1 MDLFQLDEGIGRSV
15 FSIFFRTIV
24 LVIISE
30 VVIVSVF
37 NFQIIIV
44 SFVGDTIELILV
56 QVEVERV
63 EGQEEGVIEEG

>member
-44 SFVGDTIELILV
+44 SFVGDLIELILV
-56 QVEVERV
+56 QVEVEGV

>member
-15 FSIFFRTIV
+15 FSIFFRMIV

-44 SFVGDTIELILV
+44 SFVGDSIELILV
-56 QVEVERV
+56 QAEIEGV

>member
-1 MDLFQLDEGIGRSV
+1 MDLFQLDEGTGRSV

-44 SFVGDTIELILV
+44 SFVGDSIELILV
-56 QVEVERV
+56 QAEVEGV

>member
-44 SFVGDTIELILV
+44 SFVGDSIELILV
-56 QVEVERV
+56 QVEVEGV
-63 EGQEEGVIEEG
+63 EGQEEGLIEEG

>member
-44 SFVGDTIELILV
+44 SFVGDLIELILV
-56 QVEVERV
+56 QVEIEGV

>member
-44 SFVGDTIELILV
+44 SFVGDLIELILV
-56 QVEVERV
+56 QAEIEGV

>member
-44 SFVGDTIELILV
+44 SFVGDSIELISV
-56 QVEVERV
+56 QVEVEGV

>member
-44 SFVGDTIELILV
+44 SFVGDSIELILV
-56 QVEVERV
+56 QAEIEGV

>member
-44 SFVGDTIELILV
+44 SFVGDSIELILV

>member
-44 SFVGDTIELILV
+44 SFVGDSIELILV
-56 QVEVERV
+56 QAEVEGV

>member
-44 SFVGDTIELILV
+44 SFVGDSIELILV
-56 QVEVERV
+56 QAEVEGV
-63 EGQEEGVIEEG
+63 EGQEEGLIEEG

>member
-44 SFVGDTIELILV
+44 SFIGDSIELILV
-56 QVEVERV
+56 QAEVEGV

>member
-56 QVEVERV
+56 QAEVERV

>member
-44 SFVGDTIELILV
+44 SFVGDSIELILV
-56 QVEVERV
+56 QAEIERV

>member
-44 SFVGDTIELILV
+44 SFIGDSIELILV
-56 QVEVERV
+56 QAEIEGV

>member
-44 SFVGDTIELILV
+44 SFVGDSIELILV
-56 QVEVERV
+56 QAEVERV

>member
-44 SFVGDTIELILV
+44 SFVGDSIELILV
-56 QVEVERV
+56 QVEIEGV

>member
-56 QVEVERV
+56 QVEIEGV